1 MVEPQIVVL
10 DVAGSSP
17 VDHPSLRFRQRKL
30 SLKLKFGHL
39 AKLPLRF
46 WPWPNFG
53 FRVSGAKR
61 PMDLDFRGQ
70 TSIYG
75 KAKPVL

>member
-1 MVEPQIVVL
+1 
-10 DVAGSSP
+10 
-17 VDHPSLRFRQRKL
+17 L